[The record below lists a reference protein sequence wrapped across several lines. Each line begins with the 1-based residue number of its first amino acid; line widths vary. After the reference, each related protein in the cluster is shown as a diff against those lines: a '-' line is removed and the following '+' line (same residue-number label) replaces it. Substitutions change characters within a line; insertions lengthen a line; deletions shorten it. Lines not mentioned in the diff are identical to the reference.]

1 MATGTLITESLRNDA
16 LLEIPLR
23 VRRVERVE
31 PTNISP
37 EQTAAGL
44 PGTWTLLHFAVD
56 DADAPRLAEELA
68 SALQDFGWYVDFHT
82 AAESFVVFAGR
93 VFRYPTGDAAA
104 RAEAEA
110 FGRDRGVPQA
120 QLDW

>member
-1 MATGTLITESLRNDA
+1 MATGTLIAESLRSSATFDV
-16 LLEIPLR
+16 PLR

-31 PTNISP
+31 PANISP
-37 EQTAAGL
+37 EQAAAGL
-44 PGTWTLLHFAVD
+44 PGTWTLLHFEVD
-56 DADAPRLAEELA
+56 DAAAPRLAAALA
-68 SALQDFGWYVDFHT
+68 PALHDFGWYADFHT

-93 VFRYPTGDAAA
+93 VFRYRTDDAAA

-110 FGRDRGVPQA
+110 HGRRCGVPDA